1 MVALGIPVAVML
13 VAAQAESAGAAASD
27 AAPTEVA
34 KPVYGPVAPA
44 VPKPK
49 PVAAPAPAP
58 ACQNQQREREI
69 VICAQR
75 PQGYRLNP
83 DVIAAKRA
91 MRSAGRPTR
100 PGPIAMKDNSCATV
114 GPAGCFTAGINLIA
128 AALTAAEMAK
138 RVAQGKEI
146 GSMFLTDPHPTE
158 YQLYLEA
165 KRRREAKEA
174 AAAAV
179 AKAKATEKAVTK

>member
-1 MVALGIPVAVML
+1 MPAGLPVAIAL
-13 VAAQAESAGAAASD
+13 LAQSASAALATASNPAPAQA
-27 AAPTEVA
+27 V
-34 KPVYGPVAPA
+34 KPIYGPVAP
-44 VPKPK
+44 VPPKPK
-49 PVAAPAPAP
+49 PVVAPKPDP

-69 VICAQR
+69 VVCAQR

-114 GPAGCFTAGINLIA
+114 GPAGCFNAGINLIA

-138 RVAQGKEI
+138 RIAQGKEI
-146 GSMFLTDPHPTE
+146 GSMFITDPHPTE

-165 KRRREAKEA
+165 KHRREAQEAEA
-174 AAAAV
+174 AAA